1 MELYDPRKHHR
12 RSTRLPGYDYSQPGY
27 YFVTFCVHER
37 ECVLGDGAYD
47 TVELS
52 PYGRII
58 DDVLAETNQC
68 FWNVTID
75 QSIIMPNHGHVIYVI
90 HEWTAA
96 MEQALACEAQS
107 RSEMGA
113 ASPEGPARS
122 LTRKPTLGQIVAIH
136 KYESTKRIND
146 LRNLAGV
153 RFWQR
158 GFYDH
163 IVRNQRE
170 LDAIRQYIVNN
181 PLEWMLDRDNPYN
194 LIDAAGQRRPAS
206 S

>member
-12 RSTRLPGYDYSQPGY
+12 RSTRLPGYNYSQPGY
-27 YFVTFCVHER
+27 YFVTV
-37 ECVLGDGAYD
+37 AYD
-47 TVELS
+47 AVKLS
-52 PYGRII
+52 LYGRMI

-75 QSIIMPNHGHVIYVI
+75 QSVIMPNHGHVIYAI
-90 HEWTAA
+90 HEWTTA

-107 RSEMGA
+107 RSE
-113 ASPEGPARS
+113 ASVTSPDGPGS

-136 KYESTKRIND
+136 KYESTKRINN
-146 LRNLAGV
+146 LRNMAGV

-158 GFYDH
+158 GFNDH

-181 PLEWMLDRDNPYN
+181 PLEWTLDRDNPYN
-194 LIDAAGQRRPAS
+194 LIDATGRRRPAS